1 MSFVRN
7 ACDGV
12 AAKGQARCP
21 LRVIVDA
28 EVSGAAR
35 GLPILVA
42 VHNQSVSH

>member
-1 MSFVRN
+1 MAFVSD
-7 ACDGV
+7 ASDGV
-12 AAKGQARCP
+12 TAKGQACSP

-35 GLPILVA
+35 GLPILV